1 MEIFAHR
8 PQMLDAIESST
19 KGNNNFVTKVISTE
33 NVEGKS
39 TSLKKGG
46 RTKKKDPSFFIFLV
60 NTLGDYFKS

>member
-1 MEIFAHR
+1 
-8 PQMLDAIESST
+8 MLDAIESSA

-46 RTKKKDPSFFIFLV
+46 RTKKKEPSFFIFLI
-60 NTLGDYFKS
+60 NTLGD